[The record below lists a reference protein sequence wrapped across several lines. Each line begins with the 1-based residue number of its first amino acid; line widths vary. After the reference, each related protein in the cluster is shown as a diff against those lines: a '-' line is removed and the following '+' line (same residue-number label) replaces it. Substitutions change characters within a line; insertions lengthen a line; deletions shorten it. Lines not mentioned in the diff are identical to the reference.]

1 MLTIILY
8 GISRVVV
15 KTAFGNVSE
24 EKVKSI
30 SENKRKLTMCMYAP
44 QFIML
49 VLVFMLGVYV
59 PPFLNE
65 IITSALVGF

>member
-24 EKVKSI
+24 DKTKSLK
-30 SENKRKLTMCMYAP
+30 ENKNKIITCMYIP

-49 VLVFMLGVYV
+49 AIVFMLGIYM
-59 PPFLNE
+59 PPFLND
-65 IITSALVGF
+65 IINAALAGF